1 MAQPKPERISV
12 EELLKLVDQLSA
24 EEQEHMVEEM
34 KLKWLRR
41 ELAKAEESLDRGE
54 GIAADVVFA
63 ELKERYKGRKAA
75 P

>member
-54 GIAADVVFA
+54 GIPAEIVFA
-63 ELKERYKGRKAA
+63 ELKERSWSS
-75 P
+75 